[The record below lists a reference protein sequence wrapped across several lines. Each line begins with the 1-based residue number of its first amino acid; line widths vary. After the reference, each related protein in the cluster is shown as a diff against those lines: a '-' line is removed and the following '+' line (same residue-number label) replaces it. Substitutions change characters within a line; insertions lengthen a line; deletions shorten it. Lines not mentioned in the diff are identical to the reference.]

1 MIRNNNM
8 IEILINFSFSLI
20 DIALHFCCNSKGIHF
35 IERKN
40 RMYIVALS
48 MGIVL
53 ALSAI
58 LMILEVLKKEF
69 FSTKNEVNKKMQFP
83 PPYSVLCSSE
93 YL

>member
-1 MIRNNNM
+1 
-8 IEILINFSFSLI
+8 
-20 DIALHFCCNSKGIHF
+20 
-35 IERKN
+35 
-40 RMYIVALS
+40 MYIVALS
-48 MGIVL
+48 MGVVL

-69 FSTKNEVNKKMQFP
+69 FSTNNVYKKMQFP

>member
-1 MIRNNNM
+1 MYIYIYNYEYVYM
-8 IEILINFSFSLI
+8 YIHIQYIYICIYMHINI
-20 DIALHFCCNSKGIHF
+20 GIHF
-35 IERKN
+35 IERQN

-58 LMILEVLKKEF
+58 LMILEVF
-69 FSTKNEVNKKMQFP
+69 KNEFYSTNNESDKKMPFP
-83 PPYSVLCSSE
+83 PPFDVLCSSE